1 MFFLKKIFQKNL
13 NIDEIEDLLFDNG
26 VEPKFADLIISKIK
40 ENKSQEEDIKKVIKD
55 ELLIK
60 FKEKSVREIAREGK
74 INSHQYSSIDTAPSR
89 INKPQELSGA

>member
-40 ENKSQEEDIKKVIKD
+40 ENNSQEEDIKKVIKESIALYTEAIIPAITIID
-55 ELLIK
+55 ATKLKKINDFVWL
-60 FKEKSVREIAREGK
+60 KEKFNDIT
-74 INSHQYSSIDTAPSR
+74 IN
-89 INKPQELSGA
+89 

>member
-40 ENKSQEEDIKKVIKD
+40 ENKSQEEDIKNNRNHLNSMKGKNSS
-55 ELLIK
+55 EW
-60 FKEKSVREIAREGK
+60 REYATKCMIEIMDNKTK
-74 INSHQYSSIDTAPSR
+74 ID
-89 INKPQELSGA
+89 